1 MQNIYLA
8 RHLIESRRT
17 IKMANGNSI
26 NPYATT
32 QRHAT
37 VLLLYNHYW
46 HWKYWNSMYFYFYLQ
61 TENELQNYLW
71 LFAEEWCKYFNAHQL
86 CILYLVLMKLLSVI
100 FHTNAV
106 IYFYM
111 FCFRCEIQNPVSLN
125 NIYKQNVTRINFMFW
140 KGWTISSWINNRAT
154 NVCHILYI

>member
-86 CILYLVLMKLLSVI
+86 CILYLVLMNLLSVI
-100 FHTNAV
+100 F
-106 IYFYM
+106 YFH
-111 FCFRCEIQNPVSLN
+111 REILNLVSLN
-125 NIYKQNVTRINFMFW
+125 NIYKQNVTRITFMFW
-140 KGWTISSWINNRAT
+140 KGWTISSWINNRAK

>member
-86 CILYLVLMKLLSVI
+86 CILYLFLMKLLSVI
-100 FHTNAV
+100 HRKILNL
-106 IYFYM
+106 
-111 FCFRCEIQNPVSLN
+111 VSLN
-125 NIYKQNVTRINFMFW
+125 NIYKQNVTRITFMFW

>member
-100 FHTNAV
+100 LNL
-106 IYFYM
+106 
-111 FCFRCEIQNPVSLN
+111 VSLN
-125 NIYKQNVTRINFMFW
+125 KIYKQNITRITFMSW

-154 NVCHILYI
+154 NICHILYI

>member
-100 FHTNAV
+100 
-106 IYFYM
+106 
-111 FCFRCEIQNPVSLN
+111 SLN
-125 NIYKQNVTRINFMFW
+125 NIYKQNVTRITFMFW

>member
-26 NPYATT
+26 NPYATS

-37 VLLLYNHYW
+37 LLLLHNHYW
-46 HWKYWNSMYFYFYLQ
+46 HWKDWNSMYFYFYLQ

-86 CILYLVLMKLLSVI
+86 CIWYLVSMNLLSVI
-100 FHTNAV
+100 
-106 IYFYM
+106 
-111 FCFRCEIQNPVSLN
+111 SLN
-125 NIYKQNVTRINFMFW
+125 NIYKQNVTRITFMFW

>member
-26 NPYATT
+26 NPYVTS

-37 VLLLYNHYW
+37 LLPLYNHYW
-46 HWKYWNSMYFYFYLQ
+46 HWKDWNSMYFDSYVQ
-61 TENELQNYLW
+61 TENELQIYLW
-71 LFAEEWCKYFNAHQL
+71 LFAEEWCKYFNVRQL
-86 CILYLVLMKLLSVI
+86 CIQNTLDFNIWFYESVI
-100 FHTNAV
+100 
-106 IYFYM
+106 
-111 FCFRCEIQNPVSLN
+111 RNPVSLN
-125 NIYKQNVTRINFMFW
+125 NIYKQNVTRITFMFW

>member
-26 NPYATT
+26 NPYATS

-37 VLLLYNHYW
+37 LLLLYNHYW

-100 FHTNAV
+100 LNL
-106 IYFYM
+106 
-111 FCFRCEIQNPVSLN
+111 VSLN
-125 NIYKQNVTRINFMFW
+125 NIYKQNVTRITFMFW

>member
-26 NPYATT
+26 NPYATS

-37 VLLLYNHYW
+37 LLLLHNHYW
-46 HWKYWNSMYFYFYLQ
+46 HWKDWNSMYFYFYLQ

-86 CILYLVLMKLLSVI
+86 CILYLVLMNLFSVI
-100 FHTNAV
+100 LNL
-106 IYFYM
+106 
-111 FCFRCEIQNPVSLN
+111 VSLN
-125 NIYKQNVTRINFMFW
+125 NIYKQNVTRITFMFW
-140 KGWTISSWINNRAT
+140 KGWAISSWINNRAT